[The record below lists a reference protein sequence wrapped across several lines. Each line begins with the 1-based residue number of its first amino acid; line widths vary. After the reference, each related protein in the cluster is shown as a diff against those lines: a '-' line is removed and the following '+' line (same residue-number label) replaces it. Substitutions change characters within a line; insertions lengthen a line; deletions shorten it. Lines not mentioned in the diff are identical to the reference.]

1 MYILQIRAAKH
12 WLNELLN
19 QFWITLRNNLMIK
32 RFGYIKIVLLACVLF
47 QGCAKKLPKV
57 LIIGDSISGG
67 YFPFVEEQLEA
78 K

>member
-1 MYILQIRAAKH
+1 
-12 WLNELLN
+12 
-19 QFWITLRNNLMIK
+19 MIK

-67 YFPFVEEQLEA
+67 YFPFVEEQLEGKVILTQA
-78 K
+78 VSLDEKGEYTATGVKQEG